1 MLLCVPFVSDCVHTL
16 SGGRTATVLQQL
28 CMRQRKVENPDI
40 FIDQYICLQLSRG
53 LDSVFTPFRKPHNKW
68 RAHVSAGPDK
78 PPKPRGGR
86 GKREERDREKHAHSQ
101 AVHINTDRV
110 TSSFRPDGIRFT
122 RRTSATGQASQAG
135 VAAILKLQC
144 HHAIPGLFVDQE
156 MSFP

>member
-1 MLLCVPFVSDCVHTL
+1 MQALRPWRLCFLCTICVVLCCTL
-16 SGGRTATVLQQL
+16 FRGDVLQL
-28 CMRQRKVENPDI
+28 YCSNYACANEKSRNPDI

-68 RAHVSAGPDK
+68 RAHVSAWPDK
-78 PPKPRGGR
+78 PPKPCRRRQTERGGR

-135 VAAILKLQC
+135 SLLQY
-144 HHAIPGLFVDQE
+144 
-156 MSFP
+156 